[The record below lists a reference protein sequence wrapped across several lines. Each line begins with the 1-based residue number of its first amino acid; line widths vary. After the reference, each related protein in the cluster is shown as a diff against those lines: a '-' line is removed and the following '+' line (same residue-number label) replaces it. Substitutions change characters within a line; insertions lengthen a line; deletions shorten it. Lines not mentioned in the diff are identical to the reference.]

1 MPLRD
6 LKPDSDCSQVVGR
19 LRLRHSKHLQEVG
32 EVKLERLVLLAR
44 EHLRG
49 QTLTQALVNVSSQ
62 LSVDP
67 EEDLNKLSD
76 SQLQRRKD
84 IMEFN
89 FEKNNVKKG
98 DPAFVYDKEVSF
110 GTLKEAAGWDEESEE
125 EEEGGTPRNEREEE
139 EPELSNPEKEEE
151 EDFW

>member
-1 MPLRD
+1 M
-6 LKPDSDCSQVVGR
+6 
-19 LRLRHSKHLQEVG
+19 
-32 EVKLERLVLLAR
+32 KLERLVLLAR

-49 QTLTQALVNVSSQ
+49 QTLSQALVNVSSL

-76 SQLQRRKD
+76 TQLQRRKD

-110 GTLKEAAGWDEESEE
+110 GALKETAGWDEESDEEDKNEGTPRNDEE
-125 EEEGGTPRNEREEE
+125 EEEL
-139 EPELSNPEKEEE
+139 ELSNPEKEEE

>member
-1 MPLRD
+1 MVAVYHIH
-6 LKPDSDCSQVVGR
+6 LK
-19 LRLRHSKHLQEVG
+19 
-32 EVKLERLVLLAR
+32 VKLERLVLLAR

-49 QTLTQALVNVSSQ
+49 QTLSQALVNVSSL

-76 SQLQRRKD
+76 TQLQRRKD
-84 IMEFN
+84 IMQFN

-110 GTLKEAAGWDEESEE
+110 AALKEAAGWDEESEE
-125 EEEGGTPRNEREEE
+125 EDEDEGTPRNEE

>member
-1 MPLRD
+1 M
-6 LKPDSDCSQVVGR
+6 
-19 LRLRHSKHLQEVG
+19 
-32 EVKLERLVLLAR
+32 KLERLVLLAR

-49 QTLTQALVNVSSQ
+49 QSLSQALVNVSSQ

-110 GTLKEAAGWDEESEE
+110 GALKEAAGWDEESDDDEDNDE
-125 EEEGGTPRNEREEE
+125 GTPRNEEEE